1 MLDTVLVLQA
11 PQRLKQKNPCLP
23 QGTEWTQIRSCPLEI
38 IPEYG
43 VQEGIKRRRKKDNK
57 RNIKVGGECQR

>member
-11 PQRLKQKNPCLP
+11 PQGLKQENPCLP
-23 QGTEWTQIRSCPLEI
+23 QGTERTQIRSCSLEI

-43 VQEGIKRRRKKDNK
+43 VQEGIKKKEEK
-57 RNIKVGGECQR
+57 GQ